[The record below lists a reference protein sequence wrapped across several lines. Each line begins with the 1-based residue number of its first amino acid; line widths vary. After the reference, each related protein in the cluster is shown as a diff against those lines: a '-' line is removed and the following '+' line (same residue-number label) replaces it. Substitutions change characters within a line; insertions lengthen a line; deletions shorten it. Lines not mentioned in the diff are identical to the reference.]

1 MVTVKQIGVR
11 VPPRYV
17 VQACDKVHKSACT
30 FYIAQDWD
38 MDNDLDDQDFMGR
51 KLTVSGARS
60 EGPKESKEGEKAPKS
75 DSTEKPAEE
84 TQSEEPATAEETT
97 EAPAEE
103 SAPVAEETSEKQPA
117 EAQEEEEPKQ
127 DAAEATA

>member
-1 MVTVKQIGVR
+1 MISAEVVTNSRTQQSKGFAFVEMASIE
-11 VPPRYV
+11 
-17 VQACDKVHKSACT
+17 QAKRAVE
-30 FYIAQDWD
+30 I
-38 MDNDLDDQDFMGR
+38 LDDQDFMGR